1 MSVSILCVGKLKE
14 SYFADAVKE
23 YQKRLS
29 RLMPVSIIE
38 LPDEREPQNASP
50 ALCDAV
56 MKKEGERIL
65 QKIPQNAY
73 VIAMCIEGK
82 GLTSEKLAQKL
93 QNLFVEGKSDIIFVI
108 GGSLG
113 LDEAVTRRAQEH
125 MSMSAMTF
133 PHQLARVMLMEQ
145 LYRAAKLNA
154 GERYHK

>member
-1 MSVSILCVGKLKE
+1 MRITVVCVGKIKE
-14 SYFADAVKE
+14 KFFGDAIKE
-23 YQKRLS
+23 YEKRLS
-29 RLMPVSIIE
+29 RYCKLSITE
-38 LPDEREPQNASP
+38 LTDEKTPDGASE
-50 ALCDAV
+50 ALEDQIK
-56 MKKEGERIL
+56 KKEGERIL
-65 QKIPQNAY
+65 AKIPQNAY

-82 GLTSEKLAQKL
+82 GLSSEKLAQKL
-93 QNLFVEGKSDIIFVI
+93 KTLFVEGKSDIMFVI